1 MNGGLCVAS
10 SSIDGLSYKIVYFS
24 GTGGT
29 KRAALSISKSLK
41 LSGFESDVYEIP
53 IKESMSFN
61 NDYLILLFPVH
72 AFTSPEIVEAW
83 IKSIK
88 KVKNSR
94 AAVISVSGGGEIFP
108 NLACRLSSINKLK
121 AKGFNVT
128 YEDSIV
134 MPSNFSV
141 KTPDHM
147 AVKLL
152 ELLPKKTARIVY
164 NIMHNIEPLVNIR
177 FIDRTVS
184 KIGDLEKVGAKLWGK
199 RLKAS
204 DKCNKCGICSSN
216 CPSKNIK
223 LTTKGPEF
231 NSSCQFCMKCVYNCP
246 NKAIIGV
253 LHDKLVIKE
262 GFNISKLEDKMGNP
276 ILHSMFEH
284 DSDPLWNGVIKYIE
298 EVSS

>member
-1 MNGGLCVAS
+1 MAS
-10 SSIDGLSYKIVYFS
+10 SSIDGSNYKIVFFS

-29 KRAALSISKSLK
+29 KRAALSLSKSLE
-41 LSGFESDVYEIP
+41 LSGVESSIFEIP

-72 AFTSPEIVEAW
+72 AFTSPEIVESW
-83 IKSIK
+83 IKSIR
-88 KVKNSR
+88 KVKNSK
-94 AAVISVSGGGEIFP
+94 AAVISVSGGGEVFP
-108 NLACRLSSINKLK
+108 NLGCRLSAIGKLK
-121 AKGFNVT
+121 SVGFTVS
-128 YEDSIV
+128 YEDSVV
-134 MPSNFSV
+134 MPSNLSI

-152 ELLPKKTARIVY
+152 ELLPKKTSRIAY
-164 NIMHNIEPLVNIR
+164 NITNSIQAPTNIR

-184 KIGDLEKVGAKLWGK
+184 KLGDLEKVGAKLWGK
-199 RLKAS
+199 KLKANEKC
-204 DKCNKCGICSSN
+204 DKCGVCHSN

-231 NSSCQFCMKCVYNCP
+231 NSSCQFCMKCVYNCH
-246 NKAIIGV
+246 NKAIIAA

-262 GFNISKLEDKMGNP
+262 GFNISNLEDKMGNP
-276 ILHSMFEH
+276 ILHSMFAHE
-284 DSDPLWNGVIKYIE
+284 SDPLWNGVIKYIE